1 MELNERDETQTEGE
15 FSSDSSTREITQI
28 IVLERKCFC

>member
-1 MELNERDETQTEGE
+1 MELNEKDETQTEGE

-28 IVLERKCFC
+28 IVIKLKCF